1 MHTKSIAAS
10 LLVAACRCRP
20 CGTCRTRDLCSRGK
34 ERGYM
39 THAEWCSVLEK
50 LNKDYTL
57 ETVTL
62 LEGMTQ

>member
-1 MHTKSIAAS
+1 
-10 LLVAACRCRP
+10 
-20 CGTCRTRDLCSRGK
+20 
-34 ERGYM
+34 M
-39 THAEWCSVLEK
+39 THAEWCAVLEK